1 MKFTE
6 AQLEAAI
13 IELLEGQGYPYV
25 PGNQIAR
32 APTDVIIKDDLR
44 TFLAKR
50 YANDDITSGEI
61 DSIIRQIELLPASD
75 LFESNKTFCKWLS
88 DGFLLKREASSEAG
102 KASQKDL
109 TWSTKF
115 TQLS

>member
-50 YANDDITSGEI
+50 YANDDITRACNGV
-61 DSIIRQIELLPASD
+61 
-75 LFESNKTFCKWLS
+75 
-88 DGFLLKREASSEAG
+88 
-102 KASQKDL
+102 
-109 TWSTKF
+109 
-115 TQLS
+115 